1 MSLPSNGV
9 AVWVSSEALFSTLR
23 NASTTAATE
32 TAFIG
37 RTTGGRSRRIGLGRT
52 TFNNDGAVC
61 SAKEG
66 KREGNRAG
74 SPPAYLP
81 PSIPPTRNAAHPEK
95 WSCGQSPERGRRGRA
110 VWLLF
115 SGFVRYSKAAEVI
128 QSTIFR
134 QISMTPSPPRGHA
147 TSTVREMRWLL
158 QNDL

>member
-1 MSLPSNGV
+1 MGEQRGAFFHVAECINNRRDGDGV
-9 AVWVSSEALFSTLR
+9 Y
-23 NASTTAATE
+23 
-32 TAFIG
+32 
-37 RTTGGRSRRIGLGRT
+37 RTDDGRSRRIGLGRT

-66 KREGNRAG
+66 RQEGRESSGVATG
-74 SPPAYLP
+74 LP

-134 QISMTPSPPRGHA
+134 QISMTSSPPRGHA

>member
-1 MSLPSNGV
+1 MSSSSSSNGV

-81 PSIPPTRNAAHPEK
+81 PSIHPTHAKCSPSRKVVVWPVAGEREK
-95 WSCGQSPERGRRGRA
+95 GEGGQFGSCLADSCDTLRPQRSFKAP
-110 VWLLF
+110 F
-115 SGFVRYSKAAEVI
+115 SDKLA
-128 QSTIFR
+128 
-134 QISMTPSPPRGHA
+134 
-147 TSTVREMRWLL
+147 
-158 QNDL
+158 